1 MSIQREFSLE
11 QSKTILRIVKTEIGP
26 EASVTQLGHAAI
38 AMTLIKSRASEE
50 RTTDGDRFVS
60 PLAMSG
66 RRFLN
71 PERPK
76 STYHVPMC
84 RAFGAIEFR
93 EVEDYVLLE
102 NDGREEIRMKLKK
115 ACEEARRSYKAI
127 REQESLLTDSFAA
140 AEFMGTAKYVQRSL
154 HDITTS

>member
-11 QSKTILRIVKTEIGP
+11 QSKTILRSVKTEIGP
-26 EASVTQLGHAAI
+26 EASVTQLGHAAM
-38 AMTLIKSRASEE
+38 AMTLLKSRASEE
-50 RTTDGDRFVS
+50 RTSDGGRFVS
-60 PLAMSG
+60 PLFMSG

-84 RAFGAIEFR
+84 RAIGAIKFR
-93 EVEDYVLLE
+93 EVEKYVPLE
-102 NDGREEIRMKLKK
+102 NDGKDDIRMKLKR
-115 ACEEARRSYKAI
+115 ACEEAGRSYKAI

-140 AEFMGTAKYVQRSL
+140 AEFIGTAKYVQQSL
-154 HDITTS
+154 HDITTL